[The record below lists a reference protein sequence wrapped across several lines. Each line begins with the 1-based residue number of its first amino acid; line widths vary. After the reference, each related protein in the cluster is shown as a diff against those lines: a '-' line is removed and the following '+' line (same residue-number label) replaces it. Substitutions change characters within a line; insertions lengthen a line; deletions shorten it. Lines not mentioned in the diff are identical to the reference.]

1 MMLEKRCLSTSRGF
15 TLIEVLVTLV
25 IVAVGVLGLAG
36 LQMTSLNSQFE
47 SYQRAQALLLV
58 EDMANRLR
66 ANSVAARAGD
76 YPEASDY
83 GLRADV
89 DCNTLTV
96 TAERDLCEWNDA
108 VAGVE
113 AVDGGRNVG
122 SAMGAR
128 GCIENI
134 VGSVDGEAVI
144 RLTVAWQGMAVTIA
158 PGSICGLD
166 AYGDD
171 DAMRR
176 AVSMDVVLANMT
188 L

>member
-1 MMLEKRCLSTSRGF
+1 MMLEKRSLSTSSGF

-25 IVAVGVLGLAG
+25 IMDIGILGLAG

-66 ANSVAARAGD
+66 ANSVAARAGG

-83 GLRADV
+83 GLREDV
-89 DCNTLTV
+89 DCTTLTV
-96 TAERDLCEWNDA
+96 IAERDLCEWNDA

-113 AVDGGRNVG
+113 VVEGGRNMG

-134 VGSVDGEAVI
+134 AGSVDGEAVI
-144 RLTVAWQGMAVTIA
+144 RLTVAWQGMVATIA
-158 PGSICGLD
+158 PASICGLD
-166 AYGDD
+166 DYGDD

-176 AVSMDVVLANMT
+176 TVSMDTVLADMT
-188 L
+188 P